1 MAVLLAVW
9 PDGRNVD
16 RMAVCRGM
24 LLSPLPAHHCSA
36 VQKWWVHNFVQRY
49 NDGRE
54 AGTEESRYMAILYM
68 YERYEIFTF
77 FSKYVTME
85 KNDIFHHNF

>member
-1 MAVLLAVW
+1 
-9 PDGRNVD
+9 
-16 RMAVCRGM
+16 M
-24 LLSPLPAHHCSA
+24 LLSPLPAHYCGA
-36 VQKWWVHNFVQRY
+36 LQNDGPTTFVRRY